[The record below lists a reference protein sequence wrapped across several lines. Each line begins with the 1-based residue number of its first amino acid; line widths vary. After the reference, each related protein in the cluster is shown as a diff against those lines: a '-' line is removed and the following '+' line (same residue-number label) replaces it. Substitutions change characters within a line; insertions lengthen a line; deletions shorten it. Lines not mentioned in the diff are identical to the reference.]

1 MLRRLAKGFP
11 QTLCVQES
19 NKNIE
24 KYMKIDD
31 FRYHIFHVYRV
42 YVWEDFTRLGFLR
55 CINVPR
61 I

>member
-11 QTLCVQES
+11 QTLCVEEI
-19 NKNIE
+19 NKNID

-31 FRYHIFHVYRV
+31 FRYHIFHVFGV
-42 YVWEDFTRLGFLR
+42 YDWEDFTRLGFLR

-61 I
+61 L

>member
-11 QTLCVQES
+11 QTFCVEEI
-19 NKNIE
+19 NKNID

-31 FRYHIFHVYRV
+31 FRYHIFHVFGAY
-42 YVWEDFTRLGFLR
+42 YLEDFTRLGFLR

-61 I
+61 L